1 MFKEVAPQGSQ
12 GAWNT
17 QSCCK
22 QSNREDEVFPARDL
36 FGASLEPPQSVRV
49 WTCTTVQSGPKCK
62 LKFKL
67 QKSDRY
73 ECANRFSAEQFVE
86 HVQREVCWGG
96 QSTPPRVVAIVNPTG
111 GQGKGSSI
119 FSKQVLPL
127 LRDVAGL
134 SVEVHATASKHH
146 ATQIVRDLSNI
157 DKVDAIL
164 YVGGDGTVFEGLQG
178 LLSRPDW
185 ERAAAVPFA
194 TCPTGSGNG
203 LAASL
208 GVFDPVAA
216 AFTVTRRRQH
226 PMDVASVLQPQGSRY
241 FLLLSLA
248 YGLMS
253 NLDIGTE
260 HLRWMGEPRFSWGGL
275 CEVLGGRTYPLRAAV
290 WPGALPVPRETMANK
305 ATQDRSEP
313 SLLSAASPLDVRVS
327 WPPEALGAP
336 VNSKSSSN
344 SNGNRAGRE
353 GTEGAHTETSSLLG
367 HQKSAK
373 TAHSSSEPGAG
384 VQQGSAGLREDVDVE
399 AGQGGVL
406 PCSGLQGPPLPILSA
421 MGGCLPSHL
430 PSTQSELPPGWKLLP
445 EEKTSKAQYFMAH
458 NTQYLALNARLN
470 PNGMVSDGLW
480 ELITAQ
486 TSGSCIDKMRGLY
499 MLLQTENGD
508 HVNMD
513 IVETQQMRAL
523 MLEPLSGDRTWTV
536 LDGEAVDN
544 LMTYLEVHPG
554 LCRALVPPG
563 WADEPKPQDT

>member
-1 MFKEVAPQGSQ
+1 MVSRSLSSSLRSTGSGAPPGQPPASSHQVATSAPRDHPGVHLQ
-12 GAWNT
+12 AWEC
-17 QSCCK
+17 SW
-22 QSNREDEVFPARDL
+22 
-36 FGASLEPPQSVRV
+36 RV
-49 WTCTTVQSGPKCK
+49 AV
-62 LKFKL
+62 
-67 QKSDRY
+67 
-73 ECANRFSAEQFVE
+73 
-86 HVQREVCWGG
+86 
-96 QSTPPRVVAIVNPTG
+96 VNPTS

-134 SVEVHATASKHH
+134 SVEVHATVSKHH

-185 ERAAAVPFA
+185 VRAATVPFA

-226 PMDVASVLQPQGSRY
+226 PVDVASVLQPHGSRY

-290 WPGALPVPRETMANK
+290 WPGALPIPQGTMATNNTT
-305 ATQDRSEP
+305 TQDASEP

-327 WPPEALGAP
+327 WPPEAAANSTSQSNRLG
-336 VNSKSSSN
+336 
-344 SNGNRAGRE
+344 GE
-353 GTEGAHTETSSLLG
+353 GAEGAHTEKSSLLG
-367 HQKSAK
+367 HQKSAMK
-373 TAHSSSEPGAG
+373 ANSSSEPAAG
-384 VQQGSAGLREDVDVE
+384 FPQGSPPGFNEDVDVE
-399 AGQGGVL
+399 AGRGGAL
-406 PCSGLQGPPLPILSA
+406 SCSCLQGPPLPILSA
-421 MGGCLPSHL
+421 MGGRLPTHL
-430 PSTQSELPPGWKLLP
+430 PSSQSQLPPGWKLIP
-445 EEKTSKAQYFMAH
+445 EEKTCKAQYFMAH

-470 PNGMVSDGLW
+470 PKGLLSDGLW

-486 TSGSCIDKMRGLY
+486 TSGNCIDKIRGLY

-563 WADEPKPQDT
+563 WADEPKP